1 MVGSQTT
8 APMKTREGISA
19 ALLENLTIQRTAAL
33 RAELAA
39 RPDIALIAV
48 THNLAAQIFYQPMY
62 GLPSSLTVRTD
73 AYSDRVDLRSA
84 SESQAAKALAKQTHD
99 VRQLLPAKID
109 GLWEMAA
116 GTASERSPER
126 AGRRCGPHGR
136 LLCKVRTMSLP
147 QAAWARQTR
156 WPRRSDLICPIGGR
170 PPPRITSVVSRKSR
184 LSKQSKR
191 QPELRLM
198 SG

>member
-1 MVGSQTT
+1 
-8 APMKTREGISA
+8 
-19 ALLENLTIQRTAAL
+19 
-33 RAELAA
+33 
-39 RPDIALIAV
+39 
-48 THNLAAQIFYQPMY
+48 LAAQIFYEPMY

-156 WPRRSDLICPIGGR
+156 WPRRSDFDMSNWWQASASNYFCRVKKEQIVQAIEEATRAPVDERLKALKKKDLAAEAEK
-170 PPPRITSVVSRKSR
+170 SVTGTRWI
-184 LSKQSKR
+184 
-191 QPELRLM
+191 PESLRN
-198 SG
+198 

>member
-1 MVGSQTT
+1 MVIRPSIAVWLSEAQTAALPLMVGSQTT

-48 THNLAAQIFYQPMY
+48 THNLAAQIFYEPMY
-62 GLPSSLTVRTD
+62 GLPSLLTVRTD

-109 GLWEMAA
+109 DLWEWLLEQPQSVLLNVLAA
-116 GTASERSPER
+116 AAAHTVNAVARS
-126 AGRRCGPHGR
+126 
-136 LLCKVRTMSLP
+136 
-147 QAAWARQTR
+147 AR
-156 WPRRSDLICPIGGR
+156 
-170 PPPRITSVVSRKSR
+170 
-184 LSKQSKR
+184 
-191 QPELRLM
+191 
-198 SG
+198 